1 MEVSLGRAPD
11 AKALNRDIA
20 RIIVPSM
27 MESILQLVAGLI
39 CTAMVGRLLADDI
52 AAQGISNRI
61 YQICYAV
68 FRGLRI
74 GLTVVAATYIGEQAY
89 GKYRRSVEQAYLTG
103 IPAAC
108 LMAAGVALCSG
119 TIARLFTDDARLI
132 GVVVSYSRI
141 GAWAIPF
148 MAVSA
153 FNAAAFNG
161 QGDTKTPMKIAAVFN
176 IINILAGYLCIF
188 GYRSFEGWGV
198 RGAAIATVLSQMI
211 GALLGLW
218 LLYRPAGTMRAHM
231 HGNRFLSL
239 DRDMTKKLYATGI
252 PASMESVLWQ
262 FSAIAMS
269 RVILDYG
276 TYHYA
281 AYQLGLQAETIT
293 EMPADGFIIASTALT
308 SRAIGEKNGAL
319 LRGYYRQLTRMGLAV
334 GIIASAMLF
343 LLGKEIMWVLTDKAD
358 LRAIGTGYVFL
369 MGFAQIPQ
377 VLTKVYNGVIRAAGY
392 IRVPMY
398 FAFAGIWLLRVP
410 LSMLACWIFRL
421 PIEAIWVVIVAD
433 QASRLFMSMAFSR
446 WKDIRHCIE
455 NREQRE
461 GQPAF

>member
-1 MEVSLGRAPD
+1 MELSVGRALD
-11 AKALNRDIA
+11 TKSLNRDIA

-61 YQICYAV
+61 YQICYAAY
-68 FRGLRI
+68 RGLRI

-89 GKYRRSVEQAYLTG
+89 GKYRRSVEQSYLTG
-103 IPAAC
+103 VPAAC
-108 LMAAGVALCSG
+108 LMAVIFAIFSG

-132 GVVVSYSRI
+132 GAVVSYSRI

-148 MAVSA
+148 MAISA

-161 QGDTKTPMKIAAVFN
+161 RGDTKTPMKIAAVFN
-176 IINILAGYLCIF
+176 IVNVLTGYLCIF
-188 GYRSFEGWGV
+188 GIGRFEGLGMK
-198 RGAAIATVLSQMI
+198 GAAVAMVLSQMT
-211 GALLGLW
+211 GAFLGLW
-218 LLYRPAGTMRAHM
+218 LLYRPSGALREHAH
-231 HGNRFLSL
+231 GSRFFSI
-239 DRDMTKKLYATGI
+239 DAKMQQKLYATGI

-262 FSAIAMS
+262 FSAIVMS

-293 EMPADGFIIASTALT
+293 EMPADGFIIASTTLT
-308 SRAIGEKNGAL
+308 SRAIGEKNGSL
-319 LRGYYRQLTRMGLAV
+319 MRGYYRQLTRMGLMV
-334 GIIASAMLF
+334 GIIASAILF
-343 LLGKEIMWVLTDKAD
+343 LGGKNIMWLLTDKAD
-358 LRAIGTGYVFL
+358 LRAIGAGYVFL

-377 VLTKVYNGVIRAAGY
+377 VLTKVYNGVIRAAGH

-410 LSMLACWIFRL
+410 LSMLSCWVFRL
-421 PIEAIWVVIVAD
+421 PIETIWMVIVID
-433 QASRLFMSMAFSR
+433 QASRLLMSMFFAR
-446 WKDIRHCIE
+446 CKDIRHCVEKQEIE
-455 NREQRE
+455 V
-461 GQPAF
+461 